1 MRATFFTEYKSP
13 VFVILCGLQILGKC
27 FILVIVVHKVAFFI
41 DGAYLDHVLVSEF
54 SNKRINYQLFT
65 RAIVAKAGSDREIVR
80 VYYYHCLPYQDTH
93 PTPEQSERFSG
104 MQRFFRALQRT
115 SRFEVRQGRLAYRGL
130 DDKGAP
136 IFEQKRT
143 DLLLGIDLVLLATK
157 RSIDEA
163 FIIAG
168 DSDFIPAIQAA
179 KSEGVVIYLVYG
191 ADCHDDLLDEVD
203 ERIKITPELISASIR
218 LV

>member
-1 MRATFFTEYKSP
+1 
-13 VFVILCGLQILGKC
+13 
-27 FILVIVVHKVAFFI
+27 
-41 DGAYLDHVLVSEF
+41 
-54 SNKRINYQLFT
+54 
-65 RAIVAKAGSDREIVR
+65 
-80 VYYYHCLPYQDTH
+80 
-93 PTPEQSERFSG
+93 

-130 DDKGAP
+130 DDKGNP

-168 DSDFIPAIQAA
+168 DSDFIPAIHAA
-179 KSEGVVIYLVYG
+179 KSEGVVIYLVCG
-191 ADCHDDLLDEVD
+191 ETCHDDLLDEAD
-203 ERIKITPELISASIR
+203 ERIKITSEFISASTR